1 MSAEPVAVS
10 AAEAATGV
18 GAPSETAGFV
28 RSSVKVV
35 AGENV
40 GPLPATSIAA
50 TRTST
55 GPSGV
60 PGAGLQAPVNGAPFV
75 SASTV
80 VNDGAPV
87 GFTSNATEATPE
99 VTSEALAAKEMLDP
113 PTFAAAAGAV
123 T

>member
-1 MSAEPVAVS
+1 MPAEPVAVS

-18 GAPSETAGFV
+18 GAVSETAGFV

-40 GPLPATSIAA
+40 GPLPATAGAA

-55 GPSGV
+55 GPSGI
-60 PGAGLQAPVNGAPFV
+60 PGAGLQTPVNGAPFV

-80 VNDGAPV
+80 VNDDAPV
-87 GFTSNATEATPE
+87 GFTWKATEATPE
-99 VTSEALAAKEMLDP
+99 VTSVALA
-113 PTFAAAAGAV
+113 
-123 T
+123 